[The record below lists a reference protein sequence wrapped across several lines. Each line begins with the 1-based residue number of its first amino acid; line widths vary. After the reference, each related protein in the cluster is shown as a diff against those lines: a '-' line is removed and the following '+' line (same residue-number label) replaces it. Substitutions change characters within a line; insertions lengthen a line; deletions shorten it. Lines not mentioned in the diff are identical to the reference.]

1 MIDRLHDKLKVP
13 NAELAA
19 AYAHL
24 DLFQEVDFERVG
36 HLVARCKTLDVAESE
51 VILTEGNANTA
62 VYQILSG
69 CLQVRLDGVAGTPLV
84 TLEAGACVGELSIL
98 SRLDVSATVVALAPS
113 RLLVIHDHIL
123 WALIRSSHE
132 FAANLLDVLS
142 GRVRNTNDRLRH
154 TLHAQEQSARAARL
168 DPLTGLYNRRWLD
181 ETLVLEWRRCQAED
195 LPFSVLLLDIDHFK
209 RINDEHGHLV
219 GDEVLRIL
227 AARLRHALRAPALA
241 ARYGGEEFVA
251 LLPGI
256 GSTQAR
262 DIAGRF
268 QRNVSENV
276 LLAGNARLR
285 TTVSIGIAEAGAA
298 TNPREVLNAADVA
311 LYHAKRDGRDR
322 VVVAGDSAGAPRS

>member
-209 RINDEHGHLV
+209 RINDEHGHQV
-219 GDEVLRIL
+219 GDEVLRAFAKDL
-227 AARLRHALRAPALA
+227 LGRLRAMDVVG
-241 ARYGGEEFVA
+241 RYGGEEFLIVLPETDLESAQLA
-251 LLPGI
+251 LDEI
-256 GSTQAR
+256 RTR
-262 DIAGRF
+262 AGRE
-268 QRNVSENV
+268 RP
-276 LLAGNARLR
+276 RLPPF
-285 TTVSIGIAEAGAA
+285 TVSIGVAA
-298 TNPREVLNAADVA
+298 YPEDGEEPERLIRVADER
-311 LYHAKRDGRDR
+311 LYDAKRLGRNR
-322 VVVAGDSAGAPRS
+322 VV